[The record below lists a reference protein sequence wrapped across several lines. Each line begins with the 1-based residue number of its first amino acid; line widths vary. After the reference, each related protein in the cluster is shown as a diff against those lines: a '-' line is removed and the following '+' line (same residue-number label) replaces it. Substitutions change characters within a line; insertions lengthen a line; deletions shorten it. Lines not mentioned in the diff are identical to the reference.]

1 MRRTRT
7 RILTRTALAAGA
19 LAAAAAFAPAAGAAT
34 ATATAATAPQAPAFL
49 EPGELPPH
57 SSSQWFAQTPR
68 HGQPELPLFCFEEV
82 ELPAA
87 GTWIREYHT
96 DLDTTARQLVVETGG
111 TAEAQALAAEL
122 SDAAADCAADWLRE
136 NPGAGAAWDD
146 YGTVDAADGARV
158 FGVHVAPPQ
167 AGTGVHLFGVG
178 RDGDT
183 VTVVVWGEMG
193 DLAQAPVTAF
203 KDTTATALTK
213 LGG

>member
-1 MRRTRT
+1 MGRTRT
-7 RILTRTALAAGA
+7 RNRTRTALAVGA
-19 LAAAAAFAPAAGAAT
+19 LAAVAAFAPAAGA
-34 ATATAATAPQAPAFL
+34 ATAATAPQAPAFL

-57 SSSQWFAQTPR
+57 SSSEWFAQSPR

-87 GTWIREYHT
+87 GTWIRDYHT

-167 AGTGVHLFGVG
+167 AGTGVHLFGIG

-193 DLAQAPVTAF
+193 ELAQAPVTAF